1 MNKRR
6 VTDFFQPIQ
15 KSVNEVKDDEPRKEN
30 TNSTFIQQQSN
41 SQQTT
46 ELLLDKPFHPTKDFI
61 FPKTKIGNRDR
72 ACQHQWFENFPWLH
86 YDERYRL

>member
-30 TNSTFIQQQSN
+30 TNSTVIQQQSN
-41 SQQTT
+41 SQ
-46 ELLLDKPFHPTKDFI
+46 
-61 FPKTKIGNRDR
+61 
-72 ACQHQWFENFPWLH
+72 
-86 YDERYRL
+86 